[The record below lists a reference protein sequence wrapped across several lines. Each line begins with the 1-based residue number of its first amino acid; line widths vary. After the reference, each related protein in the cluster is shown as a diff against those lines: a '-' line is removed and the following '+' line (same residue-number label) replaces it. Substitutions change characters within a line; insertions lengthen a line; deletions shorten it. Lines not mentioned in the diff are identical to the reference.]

1 MQVFKNKYWQ
11 LLMAPFSILYKWIM
25 QFRNHLYD
33 IEYKAVFNFE
43 PNVIGVGNLS
53 MGGTG
58 KTPFVE
64 YLIRYFISTGK
75 SNKVATLSRGYGRK
89 TKGFRLATDEDS
101 ASSLGDEPFQIYEKF
116 KKDIR
121 VSVGEDRVLAIPS
134 IILENSEVETIIMD
148 DGFQHRSVKP
158 KFSILLSDYNNP
170 FYDDFVLPSGTLRES
185 RRGVRRA
192 DAIIITKCPDNL
204 TDDKKTEIK
213 NRILSYTDKKV
224 FFTKV
229 DYQEVKHTFDKRK
242 VDEKIILVTGIAHS
256 GKFKSHLIESGY
268 KIMTHFDFPDH
279 HNFSKND
286 IQKIYES
293 AKNQNADILTTEKDW
308 VRLISHKGITNEIKS
323 MLFYLPIVVQ
333 FLEDEKSFQQ
343 LLEDSIRRT

>member
-1 MQVFKNKYWQ
+1 
-11 LLMAPFSILYKWIM
+11 
-25 QFRNHLYD
+25 
-33 IEYKAVFNFE
+33 
-43 PNVIGVGNLS
+43 
-53 MGGTG
+53 
-58 KTPFVE
+58 
-64 YLIRYFISTGK
+64 
-75 SNKVATLSRGYGRK
+75 
-89 TKGFRLATDEDS
+89 
-101 ASSLGDEPFQIYEKF
+101 
-116 KKDIR
+116 
-121 VSVGEDRVLAIPS
+121 
-134 IILENSEVETIIMD
+134 
-148 DGFQHRSVKP
+148 
-158 KFSILLSDYNNP
+158 
-170 FYDDFVLPSGTLRES
+170 
-185 RRGVRRA
+185 
-192 DAIIITKCPDNL
+192 
-204 TDDKKTEIK
+204 
-213 NRILSYTDKKV
+213 V